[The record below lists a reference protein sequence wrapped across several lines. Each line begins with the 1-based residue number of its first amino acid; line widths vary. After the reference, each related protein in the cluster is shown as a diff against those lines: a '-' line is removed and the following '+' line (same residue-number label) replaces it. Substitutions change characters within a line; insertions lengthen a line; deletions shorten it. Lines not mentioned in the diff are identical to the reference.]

1 MEKVY
6 FTKDNL
12 TDNINCAL
20 NNPVVLDNQHDNPHY
35 GLDYR
40 RWQSAPCAAVT
51 KNGRIFC
58 TFSGDNSNEA
68 WECPNNYN
76 QISYSDDNGN
86 TWHHEAFVI
95 DHMESVRL
103 HEPILWIS
111 PDGVLHHFWSQ
122 SYEWYDGRAGVWTMS
137 CAEPDAEKI
146 VWSAPRRICDG
157 VMACP
162 PIAYSKNE
170 WLYPVSVWK
179 HYRGRLFSLPE
190 VENSNV
196 YVSTDGGKTLTY
208 RGCAVEK
215 DTLFD
220 ENTIAKRPDGSL
232 VMTMRC
238 ITKISMSESFDKGIS
253 WSEPKKLMNH
263 TSSRSFLCSLPSGNI
278 MLITNDDE
286 KMRKNM
292 TAFVSHDG
300 GKTFPYKLLLDERCE
315 TSYPAGCVT
324 SDGKVYVAFDYNRTS
339 DKEIMLAVVTEQD
352 VIRGALS
359 TPLKLVAKAGSALD
373 NNYVVPKSYTNE
385 ED

>member
-1 MEKVY
+1 VKKVY

-12 TDNINCAL
+12 TENINCAL
-20 NNPVVLDNQHDNPHY
+20 NNPVVLENQHENPHY
-35 GLDYR
+35 GLDFR

-51 KNGRIFC
+51 KKGRIFC

-76 QISYSDDNGN
+76 QISHSDDNGN

-146 VWSAPRRICDG
+146 VWSVPRRICDG

-162 PIAYSKNE
+162 PIAYSENE

-179 HYRGRLFSLPE
+179 HYQGRLFSLPNLE
-190 VENSNV
+190 KSNV
-196 YVSTDGGKTLTY
+196 YVSTDGGKTLVF
-208 RGCAVEK
+208 RGAADEPE
-215 DTLFD
+215 TLFD
-220 ENTIAKRPDGSL
+220 ENAVTKRHDGSL
-232 VMTMRC
+232 IMTMRC
-238 ITKISMSESFDKGIS
+238 ITKISYSESFDRGVN
-253 WSEPKKLMNH
+253 WTTPKKLMNH
-263 TSSRSFLCSLPSGNI
+263 TSSRSFLCTLPSGNI
-278 MLITNDDE
+278 VLVTNDDS
-286 KMRKNM
+286 KKRSNM
-292 TAFVSHDG
+292 TAFLSLDG
-300 GKTFPYKLLLDERCE
+300 GLSYKYKLLLDARCE

-324 SDGKVYVAFDYNRTS
+324 SDGKVYVVYDYNRTT
-339 DKEIMLAVVTEQD
+339 DKEVCLACFTEEE
-352 VIRGALS
+352 IINGCHS
-359 TPLKLVAKAGSALD
+359 EKIKIVAKAGKRLQNNSAK
-373 NNYVVPKSYTNE
+373 VKSYANE
-385 ED
+385 